1 MGKTVSVIVYIK
13 VSVFSLVFGCLCC
26 VCVSFVVVVVVAVH
40 CFCLFCFVFFLLCLA
55 FCFFGF
61 VAALV
66 NLFHLRS
73 VKYTEALHT
82 MKDLKS
88 GKGLWS

>member
-1 MGKTVSVIVYIK
+1 M
-13 VSVFSLVFGCLCC
+13 LR
-26 VCVSFVVVVVVAVH
+26 VVVVVVAVH
-40 CFCLFCFVFFLLCLA
+40 CFCLFCFGFFLLCLA